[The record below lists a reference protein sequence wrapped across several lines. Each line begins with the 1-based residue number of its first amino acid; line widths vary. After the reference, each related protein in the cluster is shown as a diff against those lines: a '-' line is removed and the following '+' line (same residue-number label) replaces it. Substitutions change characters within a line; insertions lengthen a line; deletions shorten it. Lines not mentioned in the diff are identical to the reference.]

1 MTHEK
6 MTVHKALAELKIVDS
21 RIEKAVHNAHFVHSC
36 KSGVDKINGMSIVDY
51 KEDIKSYYQKVIDLI
66 NRRNAMKRAVV
77 LSNAVTKIVVG
88 DKEYTVAEAIDM
100 KNHGMDGLK
109 ALLYDMTRQYNDAV
123 HEFNNNSGDALEY
136 KANQYVMNILKSQG
150 DSSDKADAKQVQA
163 LHDSY
168 VANNEFVM
176 IDPLDIAKKI
186 EEIDDMI
193 DEFNSEIDSALSV
206 SNAITVIEFEY

>member
-6 MTVHKALAELKIVDS
+6 MTVHKALAELKIIDD
-21 RIEKAVHNAHFVHSC
+21 RIRKAVHNSVFVHSC
-36 KSGVDKINGMSIVDY
+36 KNGIDKIDGVPVSDF
-51 KEDIKSYYQKVIDLI
+51 KKDIDSNYQKVTDLI
-66 NRRNAMKRAVV
+66 NRRNAMKRAIV
-77 LSNAVTKIVVG
+77 LSNAVTKVTVG

-100 KNHGMDGLK
+100 KNHGMDAIK
-109 ALLYDMTRQYNDAV
+109 VLLCDMTYQYNDAV
-123 HEFNNNSGDALEY
+123 REFNNNSGDVLED

-150 DSSDKADAKQVQA
+150 DSTDKADAKQVQA

-168 VANNEFVM
+168 VANNEFIM

-186 EEIDDMI
+186 EEINDMI
-193 DEFNSEIDSALSV
+193 DEFNTEIDSALSV

>member
-1 MTHEK
+1 MIREK
-6 MTVHKALAELKIVDS
+6 MTVHKALAELKIIDD
-21 RIEKAVHNAHFVHSC
+21 RIHKAVHNSVFVHSC
-36 KSGVDKINGMSIVDY
+36 KNGTDKVNGVPVSDFKKDINSN
-51 KEDIKSYYQKVIDLI
+51 YQKVNDLI

-100 KNHGMDGLK
+100 KNHGMDSLK
-109 ALLYDMTRQYNDAV
+109 YLLREMAYQYNEAADL
-123 HEFNNNSGDALEY
+123 FNRNSGDELED

-150 DSSDKADAKQVQA
+150 DSADKADAKQVQA

-168 VANNEFVM
+168 VVNNEFVM

-186 EEIDDMI
+186 EEIDNMI
-193 DEFNSEIDSALSV
+193 DEFNTEIDSALSV
-206 SNAITVIEFEY
+206 SNALTVIEFEY